1 MSSNHRGGQ
10 WNPTESHIV
19 PQTSRGYSTTIT
31 ASVKNMS
38 VANLLSLAHFP
49 IAGIIEVADD

>member
-1 MSSNHRGGQ
+1 MGGQ